1 MSTYKALRKNPS
13 APQAPAE
20 LLAALRELPLAAL
33 SDNMH
38 RNTGSTGI
46 QPYHKPGEK
55 TMAGTA
61 VTAKSRGGDNLT
73 YLRALEFC
81 RPGDVLVV
89 DACGDLNNAIIGGIL
104 TFYAAHIG
112 LSGVVVDGALRDVAE
127 IRSRDF
133 PVYARGVTHRGP
145 YKDGP
150 GEINVPVSIGGMVVH
165 PGDILVGDQDGL
177 LAIPQEGG
185 VPALIEKARA
195 VLEAEANTIQAMKA
209 GRWDRSFI
217 DALEA
222 RCNN

>member
-1 MSTYKALRKNPS
+1 MSTYKAIRKVPS
-13 APQAPAE
+13 APQANEQVIAM
-20 LLAALRELPLAAL
+20 LREIPVAAL

-38 RNTGSTGI
+38 RNIGTVGLH
-46 QPYHKPGEK
+46 PYHRAGKQ

-61 VTAKSRGGDNLT
+61 VTARSRGGDNLT

-81 RPGDVLVV
+81 RAGDVLVI
-89 DACGDLNNAIIGGIL
+89 DAGGDLNNAVVGGIL
-104 TFYAAHIG
+104 SFYAASIG
-112 LSGVVVDGALRDVAE
+112 IAGVVIDGALRDVAE
-127 IRSRDF
+127 IRERDF

-150 GEINVPVSIGGMVVH
+150 GEINVPISVGGMVVN
-165 PGDILVGDQDGL
+165 PGDIVVGDQDGL
-177 LAIPQEGG
+177 LAIPQQGIEE
-185 VPALIEKARA
+185 LIDKARA
-195 VLEAEANTIQAMKA
+195 HLAAEAQTIQAMKE